1 MSDPPLDTSAEPAS
15 GRRGRIRARVLA
27 AHRSTL
33 VSLVVCGYL
42 FGASLTWSFVTPIG
56 GVPDEPAH
64 ISYAAGAVRGDLG
77 QYAEIT
83 GHPWYRSL
91 TVVIVP
97 EWIASIT
104 PPGQSQNLFTPCYA
118 FYTDR
123 TANCAPDLT
132 RSVEPI
138 ALPTTAIYKP
148 PPYFAFVGLPTL
160 FLAGEP
166 AVYAM
171 RVLSSVLAVGLIGLG
186 LAVASPSRR
195 TWLALGAVL
204 AFTPLAAHLAG
215 SVNPSGMEIAGAM
228 GLGIGLLG
236 IVGGERRNGPK
247 LAWFVVA
254 LAFAVAWARPEA
266 VAILAAVIASTA
278 VLNTTHLRRWL
289 THRFT
294 RYTVILG
301 TAAAAA
307 SAMAFRYLVR
317 EQEVIPTLGVIN
329 VGESAFS
336 GLPPRSSGVGEIL
349 HGFERQFLTL
359 AQDLIGNL
367 GWLDHA
373 PPISVIA
380 TWGLLAALFV
390 VLAIT
395 FGRRRDSIGLTIVTI
410 GALALAPLVAMIAF
424 LGTAEGFQ
432 ARYHLPLATLII
444 LGAVV
449 ILSRSSDERD
459 RRRSWVVV
467 RSGVIVVPILMLVS
481 LAASLFRYS
490 VGASGR
496 RGDAVQLAD
505 MWDLVFGFHEW
516 LPPSAALIGL
526 SILAVGGVALMRVTR
541 DGPHDDSTPGH

>member
-1 MSDPPLDTSAEPAS
+1 MSDPSLDRSAAQAS

-33 VSLVVCGYL
+33 VSLAVCGYL

-64 ISYAAGAVRGDLG
+64 ISYAAGVVRGDLG
-77 QYAEIT
+77 QRVDIT
-83 GHPWYRSL
+83 GHPWYTSL
-91 TVVIVP
+91 IVVTVP

-104 PPGQSQNLFTPCYA
+104 PPGRSQNLFTPCYA

-123 TANCAPDLT
+123 TANCAPRLS

-138 ALPTTAIYKP
+138 AVPTTVSNYP
-148 PPYFAFVGLPTL
+148 PPYYAFVGLPTL
-160 FLAGEP
+160 FMAGEP

-171 RVLSSVLAVGLIGLG
+171 RALSSVLAVGLIGLG

-195 TWLALGAVL
+195 TWLALGAAV
-204 AFTPLAAHLAG
+204 AFTPLAAHIAG
-215 SVNPSGMEIAGAM
+215 SINPSGMEIAAAM
-228 GLGIGLLG
+228 GLGIGLIG
-236 IVGGERRNGPK
+236 IVGGERRNGWK
-247 LAWFVVA
+247 LAWPIVA
-254 LAFAVAWARPEA
+254 LAFGVAWARPLT
-266 VAILAAVIASTA
+266 VATLAAVVAA
-278 VLNTTHLRRWL
+278 AVVLNATELLSWLKRR
-289 THRFT
+289 TT

-301 TAAAAA
+301 IATAAAT
-307 SAMAFRYLVR
+307 AMAFRNIVGGQTAR
-317 EQEVIPTLGVIN
+317 SSLGVFD
-329 VGESAFS
+329 VGGSEFVA
-336 GLPPRSSGVGEIL
+336 LPPNTSVDQIL

-373 PPISVIA
+373 PPVSVVA
-380 TWGLLAALFV
+380 TWGLLAALLV
-390 VLAIT
+390 VLAFA
-395 FGRRRDSIGLTIVTI
+395 FGRRWDRIGLMVVTI
-410 GALALAPLVAMIAF
+410 GALVLAPLYVMITVFGSAD
-424 LGTAEGFQ
+424 GFQ

-459 RRRSWVVV
+459 RRRSWVAL
-467 RSGVIVVPILMLVS
+467 RSGVMVVPILMLVS

-490 VGASGR
+490 VGASGG

-505 MWDLVFGFHEW
+505 MWDLLFGFHEW
-516 LPPSAALIGL
+516 LPPTAALIGL
-526 SILAVGGVALMRVTR
+526 ITLAAGGVALMRVTR
-541 DGPHDDSTPGH
+541 DGPHDHPTPGH